1 MPEGPEE
8 KSEMESAVKANN
20 LKAGNAQLS
29 EQYLAQDL
37 AKASSQGHA
46 KDSSQALLNG
56 QVQGSASQIKIN
68 LALKVVVFCSSV
80 VTLSWFFEGTRQCKD
95 AATPQGLS
103 YLIGGTLLT
112 LLLVALQAF
121 FIYCEERSKGLRT
134 RKVALFDKWYL
145 LLVSKQEGDYTNRV

>member
-20 LKAGNAQLS
+20 LKSGNAPLS
-29 EQYLAQDL
+29 GRNLAQDL
-37 AKASSQGHA
+37 S
-46 KDSSQALLNG
+46 KDSSQVLLKG
-56 QVQGSASQIKIN
+56 QDQGNASPIKIN
-68 LALKVVVFCSSV
+68 MALKVVVFSFSV
-80 VTLSWFFEGTRQCKD
+80 VTLSWFFEGMRQCKD

-112 LLLVALQAF
+112 LLLVGLQAF

-134 RKVALFDKWYL
+134 RQVALFDKWYL
-145 LLVSKQEGDYTNRV
+145 LLV